1 MNFILLGGRIPETG
15 GLECDSLLALC
26 IARRGRPQRREG
38 RVPPTVRPN
47 PSKMGRGWG
56 GGGGLAGTLNAWST
70 LRPSPLKLA
79 LKAAGSPTEYVQ
91 TGTIEYSRCVVDQ
104 IIGLKTLYTVKVF
117 DWTE

>member
-1 MNFILLGGRIPETG
+1 MIPFWHFASPDGDDHNDVRDGSPRLSGPTRPRWEGGG
-15 GLECDSLLALC
+15 
-26 IARRGRPQRREG
+26 
-38 RVPPTVRPN
+38 V
-47 PSKMGRGWG
+47 
-56 GGGGLAGTLNAWST
+56 GGGLAGTLNAWST